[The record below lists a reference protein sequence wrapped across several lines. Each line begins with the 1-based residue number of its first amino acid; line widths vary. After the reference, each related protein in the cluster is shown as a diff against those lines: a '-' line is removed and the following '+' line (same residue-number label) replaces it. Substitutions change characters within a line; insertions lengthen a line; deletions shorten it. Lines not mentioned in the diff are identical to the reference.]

1 MLEKI
6 INFIIIKV
14 TIKMEQKKTVILILS
29 VIAFCAIFCV
39 VFTNRRKVS
48 NSDTY
53 KQQLDT
59 KESQD
64 TTLDYSAIDKRVEE
78 YYNIGKTEE
87 TENITKNNPNRIDI
101 GEWYDNQN
109 KENIKMYEEG
119 GKIYFVR
126 MGMVYSCVKRKLKK
140 SLLCENYQRM
150 PFYLP
155 KGTTIYE
162 CKNVEESG
170 DLNGEAYYSNF
181 IIYRNDKDVLFVF
194 MNDYDPKIYGVINI
208 AGRIN

>member
-59 KESQD
+59 KES
-64 TTLDYSAIDKRVEE
+64 
-78 YYNIGKTEE
+78 
-87 TENITKNNPNRIDI
+87 
-101 GEWYDNQN
+101 
-109 KENIKMYEEG
+109 
-119 GKIYFVR
+119 
-126 MGMVYSCVKRKLKK
+126 
-140 SLLCENYQRM
+140 
-150 PFYLP
+150 
-155 KGTTIYE
+155 
-162 CKNVEESG
+162 
-170 DLNGEAYYSNF
+170 
-181 IIYRNDKDVLFVF
+181 
-194 MNDYDPKIYGVINI
+194 
-208 AGRIN
+208 